1 MGYRKLIDYLNG
13 VVDENTGE
21 TSQITEVKEF
31 LLGGQDLDSYD
42 VKF

>member
-1 MGYRKLIDYLNG
+1 MGYRKLIVYLNG
-13 VVDENTGE
+13 VVDPKTGV

>member
-13 VVDENTGE
+13 VVNEETGV
-21 TSQITEVKEF
+21 TNQITEVKEF
-31 LLGGQDLDSYD
+31 LIGGQDLDSYD

>member
-13 VVDENTGE
+13 VVDEETGA

-31 LLGGQDLDSYD
+31 LIGG
-42 VKF
+42 